1 MLIKNIEELENEN
14 NYNLQNIPLT
24 SGNTYGIVLDCKF
37 INFFYKDI
45 CFHSFILV
53 NNDNC
58 VLEHSNSFLSDNN
71 TKKKEYNKSSLGNYI
86 NSRITYTYH
95 FLSNTTSLEKYHIVK
110 EPVFLLFNSFTNSNI
125 GHDLSII
132 FDKIDHYRKNNLDI
146 PLLLPVDYKK
156 NQYIET
162 VLNSLLPNHKLYLVE
177 YDTLYFFK
185 KIYVCESENLNIT
198 KHMYL
203 IDEIKNYVIKK
214 TGNID
219 KFKNKKILLLK
230 NHSPKNL
237 SQTGLYGNTEEFE
250 KLMIKNHDYIKINV
264 FNFEETILYLLFCK
278 EVITTNG
285 AIQYGNCIFLNTNAK
300 KFIIKDKAYYNH
312 IYKIPFQT
320 INLDTFDLVK
330 DYSFI
335 INQIENYSM
344 P

>member
-1 MLIKNIEELENEN
+1 M
-14 NYNLQNIPLT
+14 
-24 SGNTYGIVLDCKF
+24 
-37 INFFYKDI
+37 
-45 CFHSFILV
+45 
-53 NNDNC
+53 
-58 VLEHSNSFLSDNN
+58 
-71 TKKKEYNKSSLGNYI
+71 GNYI

-95 FLSNTTSLEKYHIVK
+95 FLSNTTSLEKYHIVE

-230 NHSPKNL
+230 NHSSKNL
-237 SQTGLYGNTEEFE
+237 SSTGLFGNTEEFE

-300 KFIIKDKAYYNH
+300 KFIINNKAYYNR

-335 INQIENYSM
+335 INQIENYSI